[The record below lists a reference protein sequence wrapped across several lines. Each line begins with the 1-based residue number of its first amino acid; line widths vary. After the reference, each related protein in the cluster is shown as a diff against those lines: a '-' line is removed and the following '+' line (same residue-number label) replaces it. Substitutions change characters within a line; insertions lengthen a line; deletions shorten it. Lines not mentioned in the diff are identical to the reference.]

1 MTNLDTA
8 ISQLQ
13 EESDAYTQG
22 SKVQPRDGTTEWY
35 VLRAITIG
43 LGYLKRAK
51 QLGLEDDV
59 PAADRL
65 YRAAAKASKG
75 VFDEVSA

>member
-1 MTNLDTA
+1 MSNLDVA

-43 LGYLKRAK
+43 LGFLKRAK
-51 QLGLEDDV
+51 QLELDNDV

-75 VFDEVSA
+75 VCDELPA